1 MDCPA
6 KRGGAGQNIFF
17 ELPFVIIVAT
27 QSNTAAL
34 SPCVRAMSSA
44 VVEVH
49 QDSLDALAA
58 ANYRTIAN
66 LGHYENVGKSQ
77 GACGKGLA
85 FLQKIILAMLSLC
98 PQCHIGKTQWRS
110 AILDAN
116 KAKDFNA
123 SGLTHRV
130 WAGQRAERLLTIQSH
145 LRRIFREPQ
154 RLLQATA
161 KMNRE
166 DTKILQSMVHKVVGD
181 TTVGDSE
188 EECPSPQSSRTLKK
202 HASNE
207 SAVSCDS
214 LGIPNLLKSPLTQ
227 KNVVPDSPVKQTF
240 LATLDDIDAD
250 EDAPGTTIK
259 KPAAAAAA
267 TKKKP
272 SGAKTHRPTSTSTV
286 MDNVKNLFTLKINY
300 ASAQSYVHLILP
312 NKKKHF
318 WLAKPLVITRLSSG
332 S

>member
-1 MDCPA
+1 
-6 KRGGAGQNIFF
+6 
-17 ELPFVIIVAT
+17 
-27 QSNTAAL
+27 
-34 SPCVRAMSSA
+34 MSSA

-58 ANYRTIAN
+58 ANYKTIAN

-85 FLQKIILAMLSLC
+85 FLQKIIMAILSLC
-98 PQCHIGKTQWRS
+98 PQCHIGKTQWRA

-166 DTKILQSMVHKVVGD
+166 DTKTLQLMVHKVVGD
-181 TTVGDSE
+181 ATACDSE
-188 EECPSPQSSRTLKK
+188 EECPSPQSSRTLKRN
-202 HASNE
+202 ASQE

-214 LGIPNLLKSPLTQ
+214 QGIPNFLNSPKTR
-227 KNVVPDSPVKQTF
+227 KNDVPGSPVQQKF
-240 LATLDDIDAD
+240 LSTLDDDD
-250 EDAPGTTIK
+250 DAPETQK

-267 TKKKP
+267 TKKK
-272 SGAKTHRPTSTSTV
+272 H
-286 MDNVKNLFTLKINY
+286 NLTTKM
-300 ASAQSYVHLILP
+300 H
-312 NKKKHF
+312 
-318 WLAKPLVITRLSSG
+318 
-332 S
+332 